1 MSEDKENK
9 SENKSLIK
17 LYLQKI
23 DSEEITKNSIFS
35 IEPILRYSPPRPS
48 RCRFGCP

>member
-17 LYLQKI
+17 IYLQKI
-23 DSEEITKNSIFS
+23 DSEEITKNSVKRSDDIFS
-35 IEPILRYSPPRPS
+35 FLKSE
-48 RCRFGCP
+48 